1 MNKSNEKP
9 LKQVIDS
16 MLDAYKLKNGVNEV
30 RIINE
35 WENAVGSLISQKTD
49 KIFVKRRKLYVYL
62 SSSVIKNELVYA
74 REEIVSRLNTAVG
87 ESVIDELIIR

>member
-1 MNKSNEKP
+1 MNKTNEKP

-30 RIINE
+30 RIVNE
-35 WENAVGSLISQKTD
+35 WEKAVGSLISQKTD

-62 SSSVIKNELVYA
+62 SSSVIKNELIYA
-74 REEIVSRLNTAVG
+74 REEIISRLNTAVG

>member
-74 REEIVSRLNTAVG
+74 REEIISRLNTAVG

>member
-1 MNKSNEKP
+1 MINSNEKP

-74 REEIVSRLNTAVG
+74 REEIISRLNTAIG
-87 ESVIDELIIR
+87 ESVIDELIVR